1 MSKAGTFLERVDGTP
16 QDPIRKWLIWTF
28 KDMDL
33 PVDSIK
39 FGEDRVQILTKKFNV
54 KKFRKT
60 LLDYVGEEADAEIS
74 TTKVFRLMA
83 YEELKSTR
91 PKNIQ
96 PDLDSMIATTE
107 LVGDDLIQGVVSFN
121 LEY

>member
-1 MSKAGTFLERVDGTP
+1 
-16 QDPIRKWLIWTF
+16 
-28 KDMDL
+28 MDF

-60 LLDYVGEEADAEIS
+60 LLDYVGEEAGAEIS

-91 PKNIQ
+91 PKNIK
-96 PDLDSMIATTE
+96 PDLDSLIATTE